1 MTQPPPAHDAAD
13 SASDEGFIELSESTI
28 DAIKAAGRK
37 LDEDVQAGR
46 LPAGSSRWMMAPS
59 GERFC
64 IRHSGPSIDEETDED
79 SDDECEPD
87 ADMHRQSLMIRCW
100 QRLLARVKRA
110 GVARG

>member
-1 MTQPPPAHDAAD
+1 MSQPPPAYDGAD
-13 SASDEGFIELSESTI
+13 PAGDEGFIELSESTI

-64 IRHSGPSIDEETDED
+64 IRHSGPAIDAETDED
-79 SDDECEPD
+79 SDGECEPD
-87 ADMHRQSLMIRCW
+87 ADTHRQSLMLRCW
-100 QRLLARVKRA
+100 QRLLARVKR
-110 GVARG
+110 

>member
-1 MTQPPPAHDAAD
+1 MQQPPHQTPETPDV
-13 SASDEGFIELSESTI
+13 EGFIELSESTI

-37 LDEDVQAGR
+37 LEEDVQAGR

-64 IRHSGPSIDEETDED
+64 IRHSGPALDEETDED

-87 ADMHRQSLMIRCW
+87 ADPHRQSLMIRCW
-100 QRLLARVKRA
+100 QRLLARVKR
-110 GVARG
+110 

>member
-1 MTQPPPAHDAAD
+1 MTQPPPAHDTAD
-13 SASDEGFIELSESTI
+13 PAGDEGFIELSESTI

-46 LPAGSSRWMMAPS
+46 IPAGSSRWMMAPS

-64 IRHSGPSIDEETDED
+64 IRHSGPAIDEETDED

-87 ADMHRQSLMIRCW
+87 ADTHRQSLVIRCW
-100 QRLLARVKRA
+100 QRLLAHVKR
-110 GVARG
+110 

>member
-1 MTQPPPAHDAAD
+1 MSQPPPAHDTAD
-13 SASDEGFIELSESTI
+13 PTGDEGFIELSESTI

-64 IRHSGPSIDEETDED
+64 IRHSGPAIDAETDED
-79 SDDECEPD
+79 SDGECEPD
-87 ADMHRQSLMIRCW
+87 ADTHRQSPMIRCW
-100 QRLLARVKRA
+100 QHLLARVKR
-110 GVARG
+110 

>member
-1 MTQPPPAHDAAD
+1 MSQPPPAHDAAD
-13 SASDEGFIELSESTI
+13 PAGDEGFIELSKSTI

-64 IRHSGPSIDEETDED
+64 IRHSGPTLVEETDED
-79 SDDECEPD
+79 SDDAPEPD

-100 QRLLARVKRA
+100 QRLLAHVKR
-110 GVARG
+110 

>member
-1 MTQPPPAHDAAD
+1 MTQTPPAHDAAD
-13 SASDEGFIELSESTI
+13 SADDEGFIELSKSTI

-64 IRHSGPSIDEETDED
+64 IRHSGPAIDEETDED
-79 SDDECEPD
+79 SDDAPEPD
-87 ADMHRQSLMIRCW
+87 ADTHRQSLMIRCW
-100 QRLLARVKRA
+100 QRLLARVKR
-110 GVARG
+110 

>member
-1 MTQPPPAHDAAD
+1 MSQPPPAHDAAD
-13 SASDEGFIELSESTI
+13 PAGDEGFIELPENTI

-64 IRHSGPSIDEETDED
+64 IRHSGPALDEETDD
-79 SDDECEPD
+79 APEPG

-100 QRLLARVKRA
+100 HRLLARVKRA
-110 GVARG
+110 GIMRG